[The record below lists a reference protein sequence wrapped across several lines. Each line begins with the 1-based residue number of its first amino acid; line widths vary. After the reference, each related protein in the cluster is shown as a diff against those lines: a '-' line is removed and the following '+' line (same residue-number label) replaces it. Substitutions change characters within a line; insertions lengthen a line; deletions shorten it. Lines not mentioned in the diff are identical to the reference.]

1 MKNPWLVFALTRV
14 GLFVLVLVVLIVIGI
29 DPIVSAM
36 IAAVVGLAVSL
47 IFLGRQRA
55 NVSKSVYD
63 MVNRDKSKPS
73 AENAED
79 Q

>member
-14 GLFVLVLVVLIVIGI
+14 GLFILVLAVLIVLGI
-29 DPIVSAM
+29 DPILSAM

-47 IFLGRQRA
+47 IFLGRQRD

-73 AENAED
+73 AENVED
-79 Q
+79 E